1 LTLGRSGSNTLVD
14 ILNQNAALLN
24 YGEVLGEWTK
34 PRKAAWL
41 IARGGDDK
49 RLVGNLLRDPLTMR
63 AANMARSLGKMR
75 NDKAGERKNF
85 EAIQSVGIKEFAFN
99 FQRFGLADWIVE
111 QDLSVVGMLRSDTID
126 RYVSNMRLTQSKVWA
141 VERGAKV
148 DKVDLVVD
156 PATALEDMRK
166 IQQENDDLKAMLD
179 QIPDARKYVMEYG
192 DFFGSEQQMRA
203 DIAAATDLI
212 GVENH
217 DFSIRMRKIINE
229 PITQTISNFGDLE
242 KALAGSEFEEGLALK
257 AA

>member
-1 LTLGRSGSNTLVD
+1 
-14 ILNQNAALLN
+14 
-24 YGEVLGEWTK
+24 
-34 PRKAAWL
+34 
-41 IARGGDDK
+41 
-49 RLVGNLLRDPLTMR
+49 
-63 AANMARSLGKMR
+63 
-75 NDKAGERKNF
+75 
-85 EAIQSVGIKEFAFN
+85 
-99 FQRFGLADWIVE
+99 
-111 QDLSVVGMLRSDTID
+111 
-126 RYVSNMRLTQSKVWA
+126 
-141 VERGAKV
+141 
-148 DKVDLVVD
+148 VVD